1 MNNEN
6 VMIITSNDKSLNILF
21 KIDKNNKSFWEY

>member
-6 VMIITSNDKSLNILF
+6 VMVITLNDKSLNILF
-21 KIDKNNKSFWEY
+21 KIDKNNKSINF